1 MFLKKVFSI
10 AALSVIGSLA
20 YTGSAQAI
28 SFRMTTGAA
37 SPSGETNQGAY
48 SEFAGRD
55 DVETIDFNDGTAP
68 TTGFAQFSFT
78 KGDDTSSVRQDRWAP
93 AGANGEVNESNY
105 LAVFQGDDV
114 VINLA
119 KNLNYFGMDWGAI
132 SPGNVFSFYNGDSL
146 VESFSTSDVNPVAPI
161 KAQQHNDEG
170 NGYLHFYSTSA
181 QDIFNKI
188 VITQTGGGGFETDNY
203 SFHAGN
209 NGFDFDKEID
219 TESVP
224 EPSFIL
230 GMLAVGGMFVSQR
243 KKQKPAELS

>member
-1 MFLKKVFSI
+1 MFLNKVFSI
-10 AALSVIGSLA
+10 AALSVIASLA
-20 YTGSAQAI
+20 YGGSAQAI
-28 SFRMTTGAA
+28 SFRMTAGAA
-37 SPSGETNQGAY
+37 SPNGETDKGAY
-48 SEFAGRD
+48 SELAGRSN
-55 DVETIDFNDGTAP
+55 VTTVDFNDGTAP
-68 TTGFAQFSFT
+68 TTGSTQFSFT

-93 AGANGEVNESNY
+93 AGANGEVNTSNY

-119 KNLNYFGMDWGAI
+119 KTLNYFGMDWGAI

-146 VESFSTSDVNPVAPI
+146 VQSFSTSDVNPMAPV
-161 KAQQHNDEG
+161 KAQQHNGEG

-203 SFHAGN
+203 SFHEGN
-209 NGFDFDKEID
+209 GAFDFDKEID

-230 GMLAVGGMFVSQR
+230 GMVAVGGMFLSQR
-243 KKQKPAELS
+243 KKQKPAQLS

>member
-20 YTGSAQAI
+20 YAGSAQAI

-37 SPSGETNQGAY
+37 SPSGETNKGAY
-48 SEFAGRD
+48 SEFAGRNN
-55 DVETIDFNDGTAP
+55 VTTIDFNDGTAP
-68 TTGFAQFSFT
+68 TTGFTQFSFT
-78 KGDDTSSVRQDRWAP
+78 KNDGTSSVRQDKWAP
-93 AGANGEVNESNY
+93 AGANGEVNQSNY
-105 LAVFQGDDV
+105 LAVFEGDDV

-119 KNLNYFGMDWGAI
+119 KNLNYFGMNWGAI

-146 VESFSTSDVNPVAPI
+146 VQSFSTSDVNPVAPI
-161 KAQQHNDEG
+161 KAQQHGGEG

-203 SFHAGN
+203 SFHEGN
-209 NGFDFDKEID
+209 GAFDFDKEMD

-224 EPSFIL
+224 EPSLIF
-230 GMLAVGGMFVSQR
+230 GMLAVGGMFLSQR
-243 KKQKPAELS
+243 KKQKPIELG